1 MNINKFT
8 FVAVILITTNAC
20 RPGIEQAHSSDTVP
34 IHTAWRDH
42 QCRSDAASIESIQDA
57 DALAIW
63 WQPLA
68 SRQLPAKPLP
78 QSLGAVDFNE
88 SSVFVVLMGR
98 QPTAG
103 YDIELYDD
111 RAPVQRASLTI
122 PANWKKPS
130 PDMMVAQVMTSPC
143 IVITVPADRYDIVT
157 VQDQRGNTLL
167 ESHF

>member
-8 FVAVILITTNAC
+8 FVAVILIATNAC
-20 RPGIEQAHSSDTVP
+20 RPGIEQAHSADTVP
-34 IHTAWRDH
+34 IHTAWQDH

-88 SSVFVVLMGR
+88 SSVFVVLMGQ

>member
-1 MNINKFT
+1 MNTNKFT
-8 FVAVILITTNAC
+8 IVAVILIAANAC

-34 IHTAWRDH
+34 IHVAWRNH

-57 DALAIW
+57 DALANW

-78 QSLGAVDFNE
+78 ESLGTIDFNE
-88 SSVFVVLMGR
+88 STLFVVLMGR

-143 IVITVPADRYDIVT
+143 IVITVPAQWYDIVS
-157 VQDQRGNTLL
+157 VQDQHGNSLL
-167 ESHF
+167 EAHF

>member
-8 FVAVILITTNAC
+8 IVAVILIAANAC

-34 IHTAWRDH
+34 IHTAWRNH
-42 QCRSDAASIESIQDA
+42 QCISDAANIELIQDA
-57 DALAIW
+57 EALVNW

-78 QSLGAVDFNE
+78 QSLDDIDFNE
-88 SSVFVVLMGR
+88 WTVFVVLMGR

-111 RAPVQRASLTI
+111 RATVQRASLTI

-143 IVITVPADRYDIVT
+143 IVITVPAERYDIVT
-157 VQDQRGNTLL
+157 VQNQRGNTLL
-167 ESHF
+167 ETHF